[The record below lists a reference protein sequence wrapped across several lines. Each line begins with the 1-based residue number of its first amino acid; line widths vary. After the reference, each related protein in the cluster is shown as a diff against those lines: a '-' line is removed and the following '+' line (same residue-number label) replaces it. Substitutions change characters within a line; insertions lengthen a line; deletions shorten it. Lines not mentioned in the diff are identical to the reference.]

1 TILNVASVNSSTY
14 DPNETNNVGN
24 NTTDVNPAADLVVEK
39 FVSNSTPNFGDII
52 EWTIV
57 VTNNGPD
64 ASKDVNVIDKLPSGL
79 VYQSD
84 DSQGMYNPTSGVWSV
99 GDLANGATAKLVIK
113 TLVNI
118 ANSTIVNV
126 ATVNSSTYD
135 PNKDNNNAN
144 NTTNIKPA
152 ADLII
157 SKVVVNIDGDNVTW
171 GIAVKNL
178 GPDTAINTRV
188 VDVLPKALQ
197 FVSYNASKGAYDS
210 MTGVWAI
217 GDLANGEEAFILIET
232 VVLGT
237 GEIVNEAR
245 VESDTYDPDMT
256 NNYDY
261 DSIVVEDIPDVEP
274 VNPPEV
280 VNELPA
286 TGNPLIMVLLAL
298 IALGTAALRR
308 RK

>member
-1 TILNVASVNSSTY
+1 M
-14 DPNETNNVGN
+14 GN

-39 FVSNSTPNFGDII
+39 FVSNSSPNFGDVI

-57 VTNNGPD
+57 VVNNGPD
-64 ASKDVNVIDKLPSGL
+64 AAKDVSVVDKLPAGL

-84 DSQGMYNPTSGVWSV
+84 DSQGKYNPASGVWTV

-118 ANSTIVNV
+118 TNSSIVNV

-135 PNKDNNNAN
+135 PNETNNVGN
-144 NTTNIKPA
+144 NTTNVKPA

-197 FVSYNASKGAYDS
+197 FVSYNASKGAYDV
-210 MTGVWAI
+210 MTGVWSI
-217 GDLANGEEAFILIET
+217 GDLANGEEAVILIET

-237 GEIVNEAR
+237 GEIINEAR

-261 DSIVVEDIPDVEP
+261 DGVVVEDIPDVEP

-298 IALGTAALRR
+298 FALGTAALRR
-308 RK
+308 RE